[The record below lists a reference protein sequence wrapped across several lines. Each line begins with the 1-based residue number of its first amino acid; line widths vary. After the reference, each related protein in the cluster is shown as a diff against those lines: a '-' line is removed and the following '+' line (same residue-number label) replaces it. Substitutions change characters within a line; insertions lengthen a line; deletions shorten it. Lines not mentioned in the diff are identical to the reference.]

1 MSSITSSVTPETI
14 HTMWII
20 TLVIFAVVLMVVVA
34 LLTLI
39 LRTARD
45 IRGGVGAIWNT
56 GQRIANNT
64 IHIPL
69 LNKTNSVAASILDSA
84 VGVVHA
90 TAAVESHATECSGC
104 PECVIGPAWLR
115 GIP

>member
-1 MSSITSSVTPETI
+1 MSNGTAVSPETVR
-14 HTMWII
+14 TMWIV
-20 TLVIFAVVLMVVVA
+20 TLAVYSVVVIVVA
-34 LLTLI
+34 ILLTLI

-45 IRGGVGAIWNT
+45 IRSGVGAIWNV

-69 LNKTNSVAASILDSA
+69 LNKTNSVAACILESA
-84 VGVVHA
+84 VGIVHA
-90 TAAVESHATECSGC
+90 SAGIESHARECSGC
-104 PECVIGPAWLR
+104 PACVIGPPWLR

>member
-1 MSSITSSVTPETI
+1 MSEIARVTPETI
-14 HTMWII
+14 QKMWII
-20 TLVIFAVVLMVVVA
+20 TLAVYGVVVVVVA
-34 LLTLI
+34 ILLTLI

-45 IRGGVGAIWNT
+45 IRGGVGAIWNV

-69 LNKTNSVAASILDSA
+69 LNKTNAVALQILESA

-90 TAAVESHATECSGC
+90 TGAVESHAKECTGC
-104 PECVIGPAWLR
+104 PACVIGPEWLR
-115 GIP
+115 